1 MSNYE
6 KQIQTTGQCSD
17 QKMSKVAH
25 NGGGIHSSAVPGSDL
40 REGEW
45 ADVLRE
51 LREASEAYY

>member
-6 KQIQTTGQCSD
+6 KQIQATGQYSD
-17 QKMSKVAH
+17 QEMRKTDQI
-25 NGGGIHSSAVPGSDL
+25 GGEIHSSAVPGSDL

-45 ADVLRE
+45 VDVLRE